1 MLLFGSFGWRGITVF
16 KNKSKTSEEIV
27 EAIVWTV
34 LEWASK
40 KKKYK
45 GISLESIDIR
55 IQFYRGDGVLKL

>member
-45 GISLESIDIR
+45 GISLESMTLE
-55 IQFYRGDGVLKL
+55 FSFTGEMAY